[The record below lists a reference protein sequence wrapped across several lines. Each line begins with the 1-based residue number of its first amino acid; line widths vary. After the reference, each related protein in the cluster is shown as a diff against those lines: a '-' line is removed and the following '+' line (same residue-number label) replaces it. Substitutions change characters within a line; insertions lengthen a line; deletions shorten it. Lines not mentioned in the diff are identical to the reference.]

1 MCHNPGMP
9 RHARHLVP
17 GLRFAACVSLCA
29 AVLLLGPDAAP
40 AQDDILV
47 VGGGGRHCGE
57 DPQCMNRLHPA
68 IPMAARARPGQT
80 IVFRARNASDFDL
93 DPESTYEDPRAGD
106 TQIGTVHP
114 LTGPVH
120 IEGAEPGDVL
130 AVTLLDIAPG
140 PFGYTSVSPIGF
152 VSDHVTGAFRAEW
165 RLDRIEAVSD
175 DLPGVRIPNAS
186 FPGIVTVLPGPDELA
201 AMLSREAEL
210 RAVGGA
216 GFPPRPLHASPAAV
230 CGPAGSHPDE
240 CLRTLPPREHGGNL
254 DIRYLQVGVTLYLPC
269 YVEGC
274 GLAIGDPHFAQG
286 DGEVSGTAIEMDADF
301 TLTTRVIKD
310 GPELRRGPHF
320 EGPVRVLDIPSRRF
334 YATTGFPLKAA
345 GEVPPDMRYL
355 GASERIGA
363 LRNLSKDVS
372 LAARNALLEMIDYI
386 TETYGLTQEQ
396 AYVVASV
403 AVDLRIGQ
411 LVDAPNV
418 GVTALLPLDIFTG
431 R

>member
-1 MCHNPGMP
+1 
-9 RHARHLVP
+9 
-17 GLRFAACVSLCA
+17 
-29 AVLLLGPDAAP
+29 
-40 AQDDILV
+40 
-47 VGGGGRHCGE
+47 
-57 DPQCMNRLHPA
+57 MNRLHPA

-106 TQIGTVHP
+106 SQIGTVHP

-140 PFGYTSVSPIGF
+140 RFGYTSVSPIGF
-152 VSDHVTGAFRAEW
+152 VSDHVTGSFRAEW
-165 RLDRIEAVSD
+165 RLNRIEAVSD

-186 FPGIVTVLPGPDELA
+186 FPGIVTVLPGPDQLA

-216 GFPPRPLHASPAAV
+216 GFPPYPTHASPAAV
-230 CGPAGSHPDE
+230 CGPEGSHPDE

-269 YVEGC
+269 YVAGC

-301 TLTTRVIKD
+301 TLTTRLIKE

-334 YATTGFPLKAA
+334 YATTGFPAEGGGRGASRHALPGRLRAHRRPPQPVEGRVPGRPQRPAGDDRLHDGDLRPDAGAGLRRRQRRGGPAHRPARRRAQRGGDGAAAA
-345 GEVPPDMRYL
+345 GYLHVPQTV
-355 GASERIGA
+355 IG
-363 LRNLSKDVS
+363 RPSRRTFRRKIFSSQDLS
-372 LAARNALLEMIDYI
+372 
-386 TETYGLTQEQ
+386 
-396 AYVVASV
+396 
-403 AVDLRIGQ
+403 
-411 LVDAPNV
+411 
-418 GVTALLPLDIFTG
+418 G
-431 R
+431 RRSNTTR

>member
-1 MCHNPGMP
+1 MCHNPVMS
-9 RHARHLVP
+9 RQARRIVP
-17 GLRFAACVSLCA
+17 GLPFAAWVSLCA
-29 AVLLLGPDAAP
+29 AVLLLVPDAAR
-40 AQDDILV
+40 AQDDIVV
-47 VGGGGRHCGE
+47 VGGEGRHCGE

-68 IPMAARARPGQT
+68 IPMAARAQPGQT

-93 DPESTYEDPRAGD
+93 DPDSTYEDPRAGD
-106 TQIGTVHP
+106 LQIGTVHP

-120 IEGAEPGDVL
+120 IEGAAPGDVL

-152 VSDHVTGAFRAEW
+152 VSDHVTGSFRAEW
-165 RLDRIEAVSD
+165 RLNRIEAVSD

-216 GFPPRPLHASPAAV
+216 GFPPRPLHASPAGV
-230 CGPAGSHPDE
+230 CGPNGSHPNE

-386 TETYGLTQEQ
+386 TETYGLSPEQ

-418 GVTALLPLDIFTG
+418 GVTALLPLDIFTS